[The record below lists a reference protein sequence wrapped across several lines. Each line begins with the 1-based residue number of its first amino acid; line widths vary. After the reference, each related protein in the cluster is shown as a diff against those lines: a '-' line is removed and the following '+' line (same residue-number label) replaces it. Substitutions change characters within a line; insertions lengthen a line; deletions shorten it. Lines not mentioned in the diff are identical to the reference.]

1 MNQKSLMLLCAVFLI
16 SCIALQAA
24 EKAAQKN
31 YRTVLD
37 KTGGKFNVVN
47 QCGQNPTVSTS
58 RHSTLRKKHAS
69 QLKLLKH
76 IHEQQQIIMHNT
88 LKNPASLK
96 QADFNN
102 PRFRADL
109 RLYIQQ
115 LPENLK
121 KMKKFAFLDKMHI
134 IDQVVLDIQSGRIK
148 YEKCKEKDPIK
159 ILKYIQRKQ
168 DAALRS
174 LQKKESS
181 RRAS

>member
-1 MNQKSLMLLCAVFLI
+1 MKLKTLMLICAVFLI
-16 SCIALQAA
+16 SCITLQAN
-24 EKAAQKN
+24 EKATKKN
-31 YRTVLD
+31 YRSALE

-47 QCGQNPTVSTS
+47 QCGQNPVVSTS

-76 IHEQQQIIMHNT
+76 IHEQQQKVLQDT

-109 RLYIQQ
+109 RFYIQQ

-121 KMKKFAFLDKMHI
+121 KVNNFAFLDKMHI
-134 IDQVVLDIQSGRIK
+134 IDQVVLDIQSGKIQYK
-148 YEKCKEKDPIK
+148 KCKEKDPVK

-168 DAALRS
+168 NAALRM
-174 LQKKESS
+174 LQKAEVS
-181 RRAS
+181 RRTN